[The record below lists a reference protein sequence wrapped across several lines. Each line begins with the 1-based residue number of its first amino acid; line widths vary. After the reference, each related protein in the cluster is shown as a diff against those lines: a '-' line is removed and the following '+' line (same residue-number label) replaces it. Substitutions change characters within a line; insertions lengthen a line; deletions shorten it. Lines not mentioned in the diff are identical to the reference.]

1 MTALCKI
8 AAPLLVVSM
17 LCLSACS
24 EAPDGKDEIL
34 ANLYDKRALE
44 FEPCERAS
52 TTPAASLVSES
63 RCMIFER
70 PENPDLADGRQI
82 PLQVMVIPSLQS
94 NPSAGSPS
102 HPCRGT
108 RSGSHRTGEP
118 RPHFQQDST
127 SPRYSSAR
135 PTRGPAS
142 SARCV
147 AQRNLRS

>member
-34 ANLYDKRALE
+34 ANLYEKRALG

-52 TTPAASLVSES
+52 TTQAASLVSES

-70 PENPDLADGRQI
+70 PENPDQADGRQI
-82 PLQVMVIPSLQS
+82 PQKLKILS
-94 NPSAGSPS
+94 
-102 HPCRGT
+102 
-108 RSGSHRTGEP
+108 
-118 RPHFQQDST
+118 F
-127 SPRYSSAR
+127 
-135 PTRGPAS
+135 
-142 SARCV
+142 
-147 AQRNLRS
+147 